1 LLRWLIWSHPEATG
15 AGDLAPPERAGG
27 SVLVAEKI
35 KKNICLLTL
44 QMIDK
49 HKVVC
54 YSIITINR
62 GGTIMNEIEIVKALM
77 KAKGVSG
84 AVLADKLGYKTPSA
98 VTNRLQ
104 SKTMTVE
111 VLISLLGAMDCE
123 LIIKNKVGG
132 KESFVVENENRNE
145 VKIYKKKDGEAE

>member
-1 LLRWLIWSHPEATG
+1 
-15 AGDLAPPERAGG
+15 
-27 SVLVAEKI
+27 
-35 KKNICLLTL
+35 
-44 QMIDK
+44 
-49 HKVVC
+49 
-54 YSIITINR
+54 
-62 GGTIMNEIEIVKALM
+62 MNEIQIVKALM

-111 VLISLLGAMDCE
+111 KLVELLGAMDCE

-132 KESFVVENENRNE
+132 KESFVVVNEDRNE
-145 VKIYKKKDGEAE
+145 AKVYKKKGDE